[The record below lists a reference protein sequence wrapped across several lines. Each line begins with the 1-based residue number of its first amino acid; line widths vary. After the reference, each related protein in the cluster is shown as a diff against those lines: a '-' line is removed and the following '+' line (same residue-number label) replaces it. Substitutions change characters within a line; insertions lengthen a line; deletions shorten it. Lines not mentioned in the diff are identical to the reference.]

1 MMNMKQLIAS
11 VQNETKQGACAKDRI
26 LLLCEKAE
34 KMRIALEDIR
44 DVDWLP
50 MEVDDL
56 AKEAL
61 EKGE

>member
-1 MMNMKQLIAS
+1 MMSMKQLIAS
-11 VQNETKQGACAKDRI
+11 VKNETKQGTCNKDKI

-50 MEVDDL
+50 TEVDDL

-61 EKGE
+61 EKAE

>member
-1 MMNMKQLIAS
+1 MMSMKQLIAS
-11 VQNETKQGACAKDRI
+11 VQNETKHGACKKDKI

-34 KMRIALEDIR
+34 NMRIALENIR

-50 MEVDDL
+50 TEVDDL

-61 EKGE
+61 EKEE